1 MIGTTQKTRL
11 QFRYGTQ
18 AKVLADTHDGLG
30 LLAGEPAYSTDTK
43 RLFVSDGSTNNA
55 IVAGGSGTL
64 TAGTTTTVTDALAK
78 TTSIIMIQATS
89 AAITLLRPYVSTKNN
104 GSFVITTL
112 AAAGTETF
120 DYMII

>member
-1 MIGTTQKTRL
+1 MIGTTQKSRL
-11 QFRYGTQ
+11 QFRNGTQ

-43 RLFVSDGSTNNA
+43 RLFISDGSSNIA
-55 IVAGGSGTL
+55 VVAGGSGTL
-64 TAGTTTTVTDALAK
+64 TAGTTTTVTDALAL
-78 TTSIIMIQATS
+78 TTSKIILQATS
-89 AAITLLRPYVSTKNN
+89 NAITLLRPYISTKNN

-120 DYMII
+120 DYIIV